1 MKKMIELVK
10 EFLDKCKKDKINAY
24 SAQSAFFVILSL
36 IPFLMV
42 FSSLLQYTNITEDM
56 VITVIKKIMPQYVSP
71 FLISLVKEIYS
82 RSVGL
87 ISITAIVAVWSAAK
101 GIQYMADGLNSVHE
115 LEETRNWFVLRFWAV
130 IYTVVFLVAIVFTL
144 VVLVFGNR
152 LHKLAVEKLVLIRD
166 FILFLEKFRG
176 LIFLLLL
183 ILFFDIIFA
192 ALPNQKLTLKSQLPG
207 AAVCAAAWYIFSFG
221 LAVYVDYFNGFSMYG
236 SLTTVALI
244 MLWLYFC
251 MYLMMLS
258 AELNV
263 FLQRYRKPK

>member
-115 LEETRNWFVLRFWAV
+115 LEE
-130 IYTVVFLVAIVFTL
+130 
-144 VVLVFGNR
+144 
-152 LHKLAVEKLVLIRD
+152 
-166 FILFLEKFRG
+166 
-176 LIFLLLL
+176 L
-183 ILFFDIIFA
+183 IL
-192 ALPNQKLTLKSQLPG
+192 LK
-207 AAVCAAAWYIFSFG
+207 
-221 LAVYVDYFNGFSMYG
+221 
-236 SLTTVALI
+236 
-244 MLWLYFC
+244 
-251 MYLMMLS
+251 
-258 AELNV
+258 
-263 FLQRYRKPK
+263 

>member
-1 MKKMIELVK
+1 M
-10 EFLDKCKKDKINAY
+10 
-24 SAQSAFFVILSL
+24 
-36 IPFLMV
+36 
-42 FSSLLQYTNITEDM
+42 
-56 VITVIKKIMPQYVSP
+56 
-71 FLISLVKEIYS
+71 
-82 RSVGL
+82 
-87 ISITAIVAVWSAAK
+87 
-101 GIQYMADGLNSVHE
+101 
-115 LEETRNWFVLRFWAV
+115 RFWAV

-221 LAVYVDYFNGFSMYG
+221 LSVYVDYFNGFSMYG